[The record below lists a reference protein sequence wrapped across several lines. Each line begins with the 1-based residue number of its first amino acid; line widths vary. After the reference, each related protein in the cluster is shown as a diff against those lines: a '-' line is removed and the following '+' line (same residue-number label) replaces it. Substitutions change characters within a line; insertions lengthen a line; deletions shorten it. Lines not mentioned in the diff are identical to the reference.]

1 VKYFSHYMIRP
12 ESFKFH
18 LQTGVFVASTF
29 KPVKNLDDALMELK
43 NNSKLAVAVPRGRKS
58 NTHLPLTDFDIY
70 CFELNHNIRTYP
82 IILMA
87 KKNFHLLPKINKMLR
102 EMAQAGMLTRFR
114 KDSYR
119 LVQNDDDIIDERKHG
134 TTEQP
139 IITINHVQGAFYMG
153 LIGVAIA
160 LVVFILE
167 WVFYL
172 IGKYSG
178 HEWFKKYLEQYLCYT
193 HAPHKHNRDK

>member
-1 VKYFSHYMIRP
+1 
-12 ESFKFH
+12 
-18 LQTGVFVASTF
+18 
-29 KPVKNLDDALMELK
+29 VKNLDDALMELK

-58 NTHLPLTDFDIY
+58 NTHLSLTDFDIY
-70 CFELNHNIRTYP
+70 CFGLSHNIRTYP

-114 KDSYR
+114 KDSYS
-119 LVQNDDDIIDERKHG
+119 LNQNDDDIEEEKTRSH
-134 TTEQP
+134 P

-153 LIGVAIA
+153 LIGVALA

-178 HEWFKKYLEQYLCYT
+178 KEWFKKYLEQYFCYT